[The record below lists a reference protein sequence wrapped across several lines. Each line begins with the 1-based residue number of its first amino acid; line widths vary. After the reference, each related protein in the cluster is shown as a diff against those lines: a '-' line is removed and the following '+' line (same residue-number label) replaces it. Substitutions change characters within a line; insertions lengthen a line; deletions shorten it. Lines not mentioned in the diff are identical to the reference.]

1 MTVSRR
7 SFVVSAGAAA
17 AAAFIP
23 AEGFAAAAAARL
35 TSAAALT
42 ALLAGNKRF
51 VTGGMQHI
59 EHGWR
64 REAVATAQQ
73 PFAIVLSCSDS
84 RVPPE
89 IVFDQGLG
97 DIFVVRVAG
106 NYAAPDGIGSIE
118 YAVSHFASS
127 VIVVL
132 GHSGCGA
139 VHATVDALKAPGTR
153 VPGNIADIVRA
164 IAPSVKAVLHKPG
177 DVYANATVQN
187 VRDNVA
193 KLKASAALIG
203 PAEKSGKLQIVG
215 GIYDLKTGKVS
226 LI

>member
-1 MTVSRR
+1 MTVTRR
-7 SFVVSAGAAA
+7 SFDASPGEAA

-23 AEGFAAAAAARL
+23 AEGFAAVSAARM
-35 TSAAALT
+35 TPTAALT
-42 ALLAGNKRF
+42 ELLAGNERF
-51 VTGGMQHI
+51 ATGGMQHV
-59 EHGWR
+59 EYGWR
-64 REAVATAQQ
+64 RESVASAQQ
-73 PFAIVLSCSDS
+73 PFAVVLSCSDS

-106 NYAAPDGIGSIE
+106 NYAAPDGVGSIE

-127 VIVVL
+127 AIVVL

-139 VHATVDALKAPGTR
+139 VHATVDALRGPGPSA
-153 VPGNIADIVRA
+153 PGNIADIVRA
-164 IAPSVKAVLHKPG
+164 ITPSVKAVLHKPG
-177 DVYANATVQN
+177 DVYANATIQN

-193 KLKASAALIG
+193 KLKASGAMIG
-203 PAEKSGKLQIVG
+203 PAEKSGKVQIVG